1 MLLDVVL
8 GVSML
13 ICRVGVKEGNNMVIL
28 KKGLA
33 YKKLAVKKKKSL
45 FTKIIIILII
55 FLNVAFAIGVMWLVY
70 KVGREP
76 SALVVSFYSF
86 TTVQLW
92 NMAFIKKQKEITKR
106 AEIPRSVRGSYDYV
120 GGNYNDRF

>member
-1 MLLDVVL
+1 MVV
-8 GVSML
+8 
-13 ICRVGVKEGNNMVIL
+13 L
-28 KKGLA
+28 KKGLK
-33 YKKLAVKKKKSL
+33 YKILAVKKQKSL
-45 FTKIIIILII
+45 FTKSIVILII
-55 FLNVAFAIGVMWLVY
+55 FLNVAFALGVMWLVY

-106 AEIPRSVRGSYDYV
+106 AEIPSTREGYY
-120 GGNYNDRF
+120 DRF